1 MAETYNYNV
10 KIGITNEELITNV
23 DDHLEYLYGQNEAQ
37 EQAIGVAQQT
47 AEDALGLA
55 QGKVKSKT
63 YQSLADMVTD
73 LNALAKDAFK
83 IGDTLYI
90 IEEDVPDFWITHV
103 QATSVT
109 TNSAQTLIDANY
121 TGVQFGYFVVSKLE
135 TQKPDL
141 TGVVKTKADAL
152 TDDTIV
158 LGAGGQTVKGSAYK
172 ITNDTD
178 SDSTDTVPTT
188 AYVKDYY
195 TPAEKKKLAG
205 IDSSLVGVTADD
217 IGKVKDV
224 RVNGSSVLDETT
236 GTANIIIAD
245 LTAEYTEA
253 TAASVSLNSKTYYAI
268 ALNKALPTIEV
279 YNSAYQKIITQPII
293 SGDIVYYCVGTTAPT
308 PNTFYVKKLTGGG
321 VSTGGGV
328 GKNLEGLSVQPAQGT
343 TATAG
348 AGAEIFNDYRD
359 RAYNDSGQVTAG
371 NVASGDYSHAEGSS
385 TTASG
390 SKSHAEGGQ
399 TISSGSSSHAEGQS
413 TTASGSSAHAEG
425 SSATASGMV
434 SHAEGIQTTASGD
447 VSHAEG
453 YFSQAIGNYSH
464 AEGYTTKATGNY
476 AHAGGY
482 YTTADNYQCAIG
494 RYNEGYDG
502 PTGTADIG
510 VNGTLFIIGNGT
522 AESARANAFRVS
534 VAGLVYGAG
543 AYNTSGADYAEYF
556 EWADGN
562 PNSEDRR
569 GHFVTLD
576 GDKIRYATNTDTY
589 ILGVISTDASVA
601 GDVYS
606 DSWHNMYLKDVYGE
620 KIVKE
625 VWVEETTDENGVVI
639 PAHLEKQWVLN
650 PDYNPDLTYVS
661 RENRPEW
668 SPVGLMG
675 KLVLIDDGTCTANSF
690 CKVAANGTATA
701 STSTSDWRVLKRL
714 DDTHILILFR

>member
-23 DDHLEYLYGQNEAQ
+23 DDHLEYLYEQNEAQ

-73 LNALAKDAFK
+73 LNALAKEAFK

-103 QATSVT
+103 QATPVT
-109 TNSAQTLIDANY
+109 TNTAQTLIDNNY

-141 TGVVKTKADAL
+141 TGVVKTEADAL
-152 TDDTIV
+152 TDGTIV

-172 ITNDTD
+172 ITNDTS

-224 RVNGSSVLDETT
+224 RVNGSSVLDATT

-279 YNSAYQKIITQPII
+279 YNSSYQKIITQPII

-308 PNTFYVKKLTGGG
+308 TNTFYVKKLTGGG

-348 AGAEIFNDYRD
+348 TGAEIFNDYSD
-359 RAYNDSGQVTAG
+359 RTYGASGQVAAG
-371 NVASGDYSHAEGSS
+371 NVASGAYSHAEGSK

-390 SKSHAEGGQ
+390 SA
-399 TISSGSSSHAEGQS
+399 
-413 TTASGSSAHAEG
+413 AHAEG
-425 SSATASGMV
+425 NSTTASGMV
-434 SHAEGIQTTASGD
+434 SHAEGLQTTASGEGA
-447 VSHAEG
+447 HAEG
-453 YFSQAIGNYSH
+453 YFSQALGSYVH
-464 AEGYTTKATGNY
+464 AEGASTTATGMVS
-476 AHAGGY
+476 HAGGY
-482 YTTADNYQCAIG
+482 FTRAGNYQYAIG

-502 PTGTADIG
+502 PTGPTDVG

-562 PNSEDRR
+562 PNNEDRR

-639 PAHLEKQWVLN
+639 PAHTAKQWVLN
-650 PDYNPDLTYVS
+650 PDYNPEQEYVS
-661 RENRPEW
+661 REFRAEW

-690 CKVAANGTATA
+690 CKVAKDGTATA

-714 DDTHILILFR
+714 DDTHILIIFR

>member
-23 DDHLEYLYGQNEAQ
+23 DDHLEYLYEQNEAQ

-63 YQSLADMVTD
+63 YQSLAEMVAD
-73 LNALAKDAFK
+73 LKALAKDALK

-90 IEEDVPDFWITHV
+90 IDEDVPDFWVTHV

-141 TGVVKTKADAL
+141 TGVVKTEAEAL
-152 TDDTIV
+152 TDSTIV
-158 LGAGGQTVKGSAYK
+158 LGAGAQTVKGSAYT
-172 ITNDTD
+172 ITSNTN
-178 SDSTDTVPTT
+178 SDSTNTVPTT

-195 TPAEKKKLAG
+195 TADEKAKLAG

-224 RVNGSSVLDETT
+224 KVNGTSVLDETT
-236 GTANIIIAD
+236 GTANITIAD
-245 LTAEYTEA
+245 LTAEYTEV
-253 TAASVSLNSKTYYAI
+253 AASTVSLNSKAYYAI
-268 ALNKALPTIEV
+268 ALNKSLPTVEV

-293 SGDIVYYCVGTTAPT
+293 SGDIVYYCVGTTLPST
-308 PNTFYVKKLTGGG
+308 NKFYVKKLTGGG

-328 GKNLEGLSVQPAQGT
+328 GKNLEGLSVQPTQDT

-348 AGAEIFNDYRD
+348 TGAEIFNDYSD
-359 RAYNDSGQVTAG
+359 RTYGASGQVAAG
-371 NVASGDYSHAEGSS
+371 NVASGAYSHAEGR
-385 TTASG
+385 
-390 SKSHAEGGQ
+390 Q
-399 TISSGSSSHAEGQS
+399 

-425 SSATASGMV
+425 NSTTASGMV
-434 SHAEGIQTTASGD
+434 SHAEGMQTTASAEGA
-447 VSHAEG
+447 HAEG
-453 YFSQAIGNYSH
+453 YFSQALGSYSH
-464 AEGYTTKATGNY
+464 VEGASTKATGMVS
-476 AHAGGY
+476 HAGGY
-482 YTTADNYQCAIG
+482 FTTAGNYQYAIG

-502 PTGTADIG
+502 PTGPTDIG
-510 VNGTLFIIGNGT
+510 VNATLFIIGNGT
-522 AESARANAFRVS
+522 SSTAKGNAFRVS

-562 PNSEDRR
+562 PNNEDRR

-589 ILGVISTDASVA
+589 ILGVVSTDASVA

-639 PAHLEKQWVLN
+639 PAHLENQWVLN
-650 PDYNPDLTYVS
+650 PDYNPEQEYVS

-690 CKVAANGTATA
+690 CKVAKDGTATA

-714 DDTHILILFR
+714 DETHILILFR